1 MVHLNK
7 LTHREQEIIQILIRG
22 KLDKEIADE
31 LDISL
36 DTVKKHNK
44 SIYKKLNVRNR
55 SKVIALINT
64 LSVGDFFF
72 RKGVRRKAR

>member
-1 MVHLNK
+1 MKLLNK
-7 LTHREQEIIQILIRG
+7 LTVREQQIIQILIRG

-44 SIYKKLNVRNR
+44 SIYKKLNARTR
-55 SKVIALINT
+55 SEVIALMNT
-64 LSVGDFFF
+64 LEANDFFF
-72 RKGVRRKAR
+72 ERA

>member
-55 SKVIALINT
+55 SEVIALINT
-64 LSVGDFFF
+64 LDVNDFFF
-72 RKGVRRKAR
+72 ERA

>member
-55 SKVIALINT
+55 SEVIALINT
-64 LSVGDFFF
+64 LDVNDFFF
-72 RKGVRRKAR
+72 ARA

>member
-72 RKGVRRKAR
+72 ARA

>member
-1 MVHLNK
+1 MKLLNK
-7 LTHREQEIIQILIRG
+7 LTVREQQIIQIPVRG

-44 SIYKKLNVRNR
+44 SIYKKLNARNR
-55 SKVIALINT
+55 SEVIALMNT
-64 LSVGDFFF
+64 LEANDFFLKE
-72 RKGVRRKAR
+72 RKIAR

>member
-1 MVHLNK
+1 MKLLNK
-7 LTHREQEIIQILIRG
+7 LTVREQQIIQILIRG

-44 SIYKKLNVRNR
+44 SIYKKLNARNR
-55 SKVIALINT
+55 SEVIALMNT
-64 LSVGDFFF
+64 LEANDFFF
-72 RKGVRRKAR
+72 ERA

>member
-1 MVHLNK
+1 MVRMNK
-7 LTHREQEIIQILIRG
+7 LTRREQEIIQILISG

-44 SIYKKLNVRNR
+44 SIYKKLKVRNR
-55 SKVIALINT
+55 SEVIALINT
-64 LSVGDFFF
+64 LGVNDFFF
-72 RKGVRRKAR
+72 ARA